1 MKQTAVMPEI
11 WPEVNAQAHQK
22 CRPRVRSHRGC
33 ACRTARADGACYQH
47 IGRCYQLNIHL
58 KPRHS
63 APNRECRSL
72 ARGTGV
78 RFSPTACESLGI
90 TIMTRIIVLTAS
102 RASELK
108 ERISRA
114 KKMNG
119 LSEREYLFL
128 ADLLSKLR
136 RGAGARISGRQLAS
150 LIEIEARGQ
159 AHIEEP

>member
-1 MKQTAVMPEI
+1 MLKLMKSAGRGSGVI
-11 WPEVNAQAHQK
+11 GAAHVAPPG
-22 CRPRVRSHRGC
+22 RMARVINIL
-33 ACRTARADGACYQH
+33 ADV
-47 IGRCYQLNIHL
+47 INENIHL

>member
-1 MKQTAVMPEI
+1 MLKLIKSAGRGSGVI
-11 WPEVNAQAHQK
+11 GAAHVAPPG
-22 CRPRVRSHRGC
+22 RMARVINIL
-33 ACRTARADGACYQH
+33 ADV
-47 IGRCYQLNIHL
+47 INENIHL

-108 ERISRA
+108 ERIQEDERA
-114 KKMNG
+114 
-119 LSEREYLFL
+119 ERARVPVPGRPAEQ
-128 ADLLSKLR
+128 AKERR
-136 RGAGARISGRQLAS
+136 RGANLRKAIGV
-150 LIEIEARGQ
+150 
-159 AHIEEP
+159 